1 MNSKVRP
8 AFTLGVRAKKNKGP
22 TLCIFG
28 LWFGPKLLINARTLM
43 SGHIDKCWNMGPKG
57 CKLAPQ
63 IQCHAFL
70 QPWAHSIH

>member
-22 TLCIFG
+22 SLSIFG

-57 CKLAPQ
+57 CKIGSPNSMLCFSSALGP
-63 IQCHAFL
+63 
-70 QPWAHSIH
+70 